1 MAKAKKGDNL
11 SCEVCGLV
19 LVVDETCGCG
29 EMDILCCE
37 KPMASGKMA
46 ANRARKVAAVNK
58 SETKAIKAPTK
69 TPAKAATKAKPAKV
83 AAKMPAKAAAK
94 GAPAAKK
101 PVRVKK

>member
-19 LVVDETCGCG
+19 LVVDETCGC
-29 EMDILCCE
+29 DAVAVVCCDQ
-37 KPMASGKMA
+37 PMASGKMA
-46 ANRARKVAAVNK
+46 ANRAKKHAAAK
-58 SETKAIKAPTK
+58 KPGTKALKAPAK
-69 TPAKAATKAKPAKV
+69 APAKAAAKAKPAKI

-101 PVRVKK
+101 PARVKK